1 MKDFFLLNI
10 NVTLSHSHTTSFDI
24 LAPSW
29 ILNWHGTVPEVIFT
43 VKDLILVQF

>member
-1 MKDFFLLNI
+1 MKDFLLNI

-29 ILNWHGTVPEVIFT
+29 ILILHGTGPEVIYC
-43 VKDLILVQF
+43 